1 MLQPQVLMRLLLL
14 RVSIRGLLPLF
25 VIVGA
30 FIVIGAVLISSGVL
44 PEERARE
51 FRSLTDVSIATG
63 MKVIKEPT
71 LGDNTF
77 IYAINDVAQRGIDI
91 AQRDPRVKQILDDAK
106 AKQATVTIA
115 AVQPAVMIDR
125 QSGQLLYSSAGQV
138 VITSNWQTIGGTA
151 YPEPQSFAAV
161 ADRSIDSHQQ
171 IWHVLVDVD
180 NSQVRQVNQ
189 QANRVISDTINPE
202 IVRTEV
208 NMFMPNTIVVDGGST
223 VRWTNPS
230 NLPHNVVGIFNQTTA
245 QDAVNSTG
253 LIIDNSTN
261 NTNNNTNAND
271 AQSSPSSSGVT
282 AIDSSFIQQGQS
294 WQYNFNEAGV
304 FNYLCTIHA
313 EEGMRGTLIIAAAP
327 PSS

>member
-1 MLQPQVLMRLLLL
+1 MRIN
-14 RVSIRGLLPLF
+14 IRSLLPFF
-25 VIVGA
+25 VIIGA
-30 FIVIGAVLISSGVL
+30 FLVIGAVLITSGVL
-44 PEERARE
+44 PEERAQH
-51 FRSLTDVSIATG
+51 FRSLTDITIATD

-77 IYAINDVAQRGIDI
+77 IYAINDIAQRGIII
-91 AQRDPRVKQILDDAK
+91 AQGDQRVRQILNDAQ

-125 QSGQLLYSSAGQV
+125 QSGESHYSSAGQV
-138 VITSNWQTIGGTA
+138 VITSNWQTIGGAA
-151 YPEPQSFAAV
+151 YPEPQNFAAV
-161 ADRSIDSHQQ
+161 ANRNLESHQQ

-180 NSQVRQVNQ
+180 NGQVTQINQ
-189 QANRVISDTINPE
+189 QANRIISDTINPE

-208 NMFMPNTIVVDGGST
+208 NMFMPNAIVVDAGSN
-223 VRWTNPS
+223 VRWINPS

-245 QDAVNSTG
+245 QDAVNSTE

-261 NTNNNTNAND
+261 NINNNNTNAND
-271 AQSSPSSSGVT
+271 TQSSPSSSSGVT
-282 AIDSSFIQQGQS
+282 AIDSGFIQQGQS

-313 EEGMRGTLIIAAAP
+313 EEGMRGTLIITATPA
-327 PSS
+327 SS

>member
-1 MLQPQVLMRLLLL
+1 MRLLLL

-30 FIVIGAVLISSGVL
+30 FIVIGAVLIGSGFL

-51 FRSLTDVSIATG
+51 FRSLTDVSIASD

-77 IYAINDVAQRGIDI
+77 IYALNDVAQRGIDI
-91 AQRDPRVKQILDDAK
+91 AQGDARVRQILDDAK
-106 AKQATVTIA
+106 SKQATVTIA
-115 AVQPAVMIDR
+115 AVQPTVMTDR
-125 QSGQLLYSSAGQV
+125 QSGELLYSSAGQV
-138 VITSNWQTIGGTA
+138 VITSNWQTVGGTA
-151 YPEPQSFAAV
+151 YSEPQSFATV
-161 ADRSIDSHQQ
+161 ADRSLESHQQ

-180 NSQVRQVNQ
+180 NGQVRQVNQ
-189 QANRVISDTINPE
+189 QADRVISDSVNPD

-208 NMFMPNTIVVDGGST
+208 NMFMPNAIVVDAGSA

-230 NLPHNVVGIFNQTTA
+230 NFPHNVVGVFNQTTA

-261 NTNNNTNAND
+261 STNNNNNTND
-271 AQSSPSSSGVT
+271 AQSSLYSSGVT
-282 AIDSSFIQQGQS
+282 AIDSGFIQQGQS

-313 EEGMRGTLIIAAAP
+313 EEGMRGTLIIAAP
-327 PSS
+327 TSS

>member
-1 MLQPQVLMRLLLL
+1 MRIN
-14 RVSIRGLLPLF
+14 IRSLLPFF
-25 VIVGA
+25 VIIGA
-30 FIVIGAVLISSGVL
+30 FLVIGAVLITSGVL
-44 PEERARE
+44 PEERAQH
-51 FRSLTDVSIATG
+51 FRSLTDITIATD

-77 IYAINDVAQRGIDI
+77 IYAINDIAQRGIII
-91 AQRDPRVKQILDDAK
+91 AQGDQRVRQILDNAQ

-125 QSGQLLYSSAGQV
+125 QSGESHYSSAGQV
-138 VITSNWQTIGGTA
+138 VITSNWQTIGGAA
-151 YPEPQSFAAV
+151 YPEPQNFAAV
-161 ADRSIDSHQQ
+161 ANRNLESHQQ

-180 NSQVRQVNQ
+180 NGQVTQINQ
-189 QANRVISDTINPE
+189 QANRIISDTINPE

-208 NMFMPNTIVVDGGST
+208 NMFMPNAIVVDAGSN
-223 VRWTNPS
+223 VRWINPS

-245 QDAVNSTG
+245 QDAVNSTE

-261 NTNNNTNAND
+261 NIHNNNNSTNAND
-271 AQSSPSSSGVT
+271 TQSSPSSSSGVT
-282 AIDSSFIQQGQS
+282 AIDSGFIQQGQS

-313 EEGMRGTLIIAAAP
+313 EEGMRGTLIITATPA
-327 PSS
+327 SS